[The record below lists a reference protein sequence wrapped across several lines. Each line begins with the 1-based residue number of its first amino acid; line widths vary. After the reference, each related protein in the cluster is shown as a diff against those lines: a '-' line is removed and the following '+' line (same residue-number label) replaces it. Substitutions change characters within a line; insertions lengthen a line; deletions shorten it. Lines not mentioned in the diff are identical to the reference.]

1 VEIEKD
7 KKIAVLFGVENA
19 VGSEC
24 LQLLLNHDAYGKVVV
39 YADPSFKRHHTRL
52 QILPLQEIKNHT
64 RTSISGHDLFFCTTG
79 IFKSFSDGGDEA
91 AAGLSLILPVAKKA
105 LAGGM
110 NQFLVLSSSDADPDA
125 ILPLA
130 RMRGQM
136 AQVLQQMPFWAVH
149 VFKSATILK
158 KSLYNQEGERLGAF
172 LRKNIAELTG
182 DWLSNH
188 VPVEAAAVAGAMVA
202 AAQHIKQGFF
212 VYDTPQIEK
221 MSKGLT

>member
-1 VEIEKD
+1 MKIEKD
-7 KKIAVLFGVENA
+7 KKIAVLFGAENP
-19 VGSEC
+19 VGNEC
-24 LQLLLNHDAYGKVVV
+24 LQLLLNHDAYDRVIV
-39 YADPSFKRHHTRL
+39 YAGSSYKRQHPRL

-64 RTSISGHDLFFCTTG
+64 RTAVSGHDLFFCTTG
-79 IFKSFSDGGDEA
+79 IYKSFSDEGDDA
-91 AAGLSLILPVAKKA
+91 AAGLSMVIPVAKKA

-136 AQVLQQMPFWAVH
+136 ALVLQQMPFWAVH

-158 KSLYNQEGERLGAF
+158 KSLYNQDGERLGAF

-182 DWLSNH
+182 GWLSNH
-188 VPVEAAAVAGAMVA
+188 VPVEAAAVAAAMVA

-221 MSKGLT
+221 MSKG